1 MNKIHIF
8 YVSLASL
15 LMVSCAPKQ
24 FQLTGIERT
33 RVIVDNHYDQNPDEA
48 AVKFLEPYKRVNDSI
63 MGPIVGTV
71 AHNMHATRPESD
83 LSNLL
88 ADILVWAGKDYGES
102 PVMGVYNM
110 GGIRANL
117 TKGKVTYGDVLDVA
131 PFENKICFITLT
143 GELMLKLY
151 AQIAHRGGEGVS
163 HGVEIVATEDGKL
176 LSAKLHGKD
185 IDPKADYR
193 IATINYLIEGND
205 GMPALKEGRDI
216 IAPSEKSNN
225 TRFLI
230 MNYFK
235 DHQARGL
242 EVDSK
247 VEGRIKIQ

>member
-110 GGIRANL
+110 GGIRADL
-117 TKGKVTYGDVLDVA
+117 TKGKVT
-131 PFENKICFITLT
+131 
-143 GELMLKLY
+143 
-151 AQIAHRGGEGVS
+151 
-163 HGVEIVATEDGKL
+163 
-176 LSAKLHGKD
+176 
-185 IDPKADYR
+185 
-193 IATINYLIEGND
+193 
-205 GMPALKEGRDI
+205 
-216 IAPSEKSNN
+216 
-225 TRFLI
+225 
-230 MNYFK
+230 
-235 DHQARGL
+235 
-242 EVDSK
+242 
-247 VEGRIKIQ
+247 